1 MPTDPNY
8 SNPPSTFRGQYL
20 NSAGT
25 DTSSATSEEGSGQ
38 TLDLAWLIGVI
49 RRRLGLM
56 AIVTVL
62 LSGATGSLIIW
73 KAKETKKSF
82 DGSFQVLVEPVTA
95 EGRLAKLS
103 LLAQT
108 GTSVGAAELTKVG
121 VDKADLVDY
130 ETQIRVL
137 TSPKILTPVVGE
149 LQAQYPKITYPQL
162 IGGLKLSRV
171 SYVRDGKEVG
181 TKILEV
187 HYNDENPEKIQV
199 VLDTLA
205 KAYLQY
211 SLQER
216 LTSLRQGIQFID
228 EQLPELQQRVDTLER
243 QLQKLREQYDL
254 NFPQLTADGLAQ
266 QRNHVERQRIDLQAQ
281 LEEARATY
289 RSRQQEIEAGN
300 SLAILSRDPNNIY
313 NSLIIQRYNVDAA
326 LALESSQFLENSPP
340 IQVLREKQENLERL
354 LLEEAQKA
362 QRTLAAQITDL
373 EARASY
379 LAQTERRV
387 KRRLDVFPG
396 VLRRYSDLERNV
408 AVATDSLK
416 AFLEKREAL
425 KLDASQR
432 EVPWELISPPDLWRT
447 PSGGLRVSS
456 AVDVKRQVAI
466 AVILSALVGIG
477 VGFIAEI
484 MDAVYHSP
492 EELKGSTKLP
502 LLGAI
507 PFVKALEK
515 YEKQARK
522 LIARGKV
529 EKNPYLLLPAPDY
542 SPAYLEAF
550 RSLYTNI
557 SLLGSRQ
564 RPIRSLVVGS
574 ATPND
579 GKSTIALQLAK
590 TAASIGQRV
599 LLVDADLRRPQLHL
613 RLGLRNER
621 GISDIIQNDLSL
633 NDVIQQSPTESN
645 LFVLSGGL
653 VASDPIKLLSSPKM
667 EHLMEQFQGFFDLT
681 IYNTPPLVGL
691 ADANLLAAN
700 SDGIV
705 LVVRLEK
712 TNRALVA
719 KALEGLK
726 ISGASVLG
734 AIANGVQ
741 QEHHSGAELDYLR
754 NYHQPLL
761 AEQEALNS
769 PKMYQQNV
777 DRP

>member
-1 MPTDPNY
+1 MATEPNY
-8 SNPPSTFRGQYL
+8 PIHPSAPRGKFL
-20 NSAGT
+20 DPAGG
-25 DTSSATSEEGSGQ
+25 DRPLAPLEESSGQ
-38 TLDLAWLIGVI
+38 TLDVAWLIGVL

-56 AIVTVL
+56 AIATLL
-62 LSGATGSLIIW
+62 LSGAVGSLIVW
-73 KAKETKKSF
+73 KAQQAKKTF

-137 TSPKILTPVVGE
+137 TSPKILQPVVKE
-149 LQAQYPKITYPQL
+149 LQAQYPKITLAKL
-162 IGGLKLSRV
+162 IGGLRLSRV

-187 HYNDENPEKIQV
+187 HYSDENPEQIQV
-199 VLDTLA
+199 VLDTLT

-228 EQLPELQQRVDTLER
+228 EQLPELQQRVDTLEG

-266 QRNHVERQRIDLQAQ
+266 QRNHIERQRIDLQAE
-281 LEEARATY
+281 LTEAKAKY
-289 RSRQQEIEAGN
+289 RSHEQEIAAGN
-300 SLAILSRDPNNIY
+300 SLAILSKDPNNIY

-326 LALESSQFLENSPP
+326 IALESSQFLESSPP
-340 IQVLREKQENLERL
+340 IQVLREKQENIERL

-362 QRTLAAQITDL
+362 QRTLAANIQDL
-373 EARASY
+373 EARAGY
-379 LAQTERRV
+379 LNRTERQI
-387 KRRLDVFPG
+387 KQRLERFPG
-396 VLRRYSDLERNV
+396 VLRQYSDLERNV
-408 AVATDSLK
+408 SVATDSLK

-432 EVPWELISPPDLWRT
+432 EVPWELISPPALWRT
-447 PSGGLRVSS
+447 PSGGLRASS
-456 AVDVKRQVAI
+456 TVDVKRQIAI
-466 AVILSALVGIG
+466 AVILSGLVGIG
-477 VGFIAEI
+477 IGFIAEI
-484 MDAVYHSP
+484 LQAVYHSP
-492 EELKGSTKLP
+492 DELKGATKLP

-522 LIARGKV
+522 LLSRAQ
-529 EKNPYLLLPAPDY
+529 EANPYLLLPAPEY
-542 SPAYLEAF
+542 SAAYFEAF

-613 RLGLRNER
+613 RLGLTNQR

-633 NDVIQQSPTESN
+633 NDVIQQAPTEGN
-645 LFVLSGGL
+645 LFLLSGGQST
-653 VASDPIKLLSSPKM
+653 SDPIKLLSSPKM

-712 TNRALVA
+712 TNRGLVT

-741 QEHHSGAELDYLR
+741 QERHSSAELDYLR
-754 NYHQPLL
+754 NYRQPLL
-761 AEQEALNS
+761 AEQETLNS
-769 PKMYQQNV
+769 PTTQP
-777 DRP
+777 R